1 MKTFLEE
8 LPKAYKQDALSIVR
22 YTTERNTIERIAKK
36 SVSFRENLSVSE
48 CLFFYIFLPRK
59 HTRGNRHWRKK
70 LYLLLKPWEWEIL
83 LKRTKLTSLQI
94 SCMTVSLEFFSV
106 PCQILFIFA
115 IFVFHFYCHGRLRSC
130 KSLEYCFISS

>member
-1 MKTFLEE
+1 MNITTLQNPNSE
-8 LPKAYKQDALSIVR
+8 LVY
-22 YTTERNTIERIAKK
+22 
-36 SVSFRENLSVSE
+36 LSVSMLYIHE
-48 CLFFYIFLPRK
+48 GIIPTLPIFLPRK

-70 LYLLLKPWEWEIL
+70 LYLWLKPWEWEIL